1 MSTTLENLLDHYRNS
16 STSPRD
22 LGDCLELL
30 FRQYLVNDGVQS
42 QQYSKVWLW
51 NEWPERK
58 NFGDFGIDLVA
69 QRLDGGLTAIQCKFY
84 KEDHTIVKGDIDS
97 FLSASSRRPFTHRVL
112 VSTTSKWSK
121 NAEEMLDSQ
130 LMPVQRIG
138 LSQMEESNID
148 WSTFNFDRPEQDVE
162 TVQKKSLLPHQHKAV
177 KETIEG
183 FEETDRGK
191 LIMACGTGKTFT
203 ALKIAEKFAEKNGGR
218 ARVLFMVPSLALM
231 SQSIKAFSDDTELP
245 LHAYAVCSDTKV
257 GQGRRAT
264 ANDTGDTKI
273 EDLQIPATTDG
284 LTLAAAMENNELD
297 EGLTVVFSTYQS
309 VDAVTAAQNAG
320 VPDFDLIICDE
331 AHRTTGVT
339 LAGEDQSHFVKIHDN
354 NLVRGDKRLYMTA
367 TPRLFNDNVK
377 NKAKEAD
384 AVLTSMDDE
393 ATFGQV
399 FHRIGFGEAVEQK
412 LLTDYKVL
420 VLGVDE
426 NQVTSSF
433 QGVLADEDNEL
444 NIDDV
449 AKLIG
454 CWNGLSKRRGGA
466 FETSFG
472 DDLAPMKRA
481 VAFNKS
487 IKASQNIANEFEE
500 LVRVHLRNLDN
511 EDLTDDL
518 SVQVQHIDGG
528 FNAQARAEC
537 LNWLKEDIES
547 ENPVCRILTN
557 ARCLTEGVDVPNL
570 DAVLFLNPRN
580 SMVDVIQAVGRVM
593 RKAEGKKYGY
603 IILPIA
609 IPEGVSTA
617 EALSDNKRYKVV
629 WQVLQALR
637 AHDERMD
644 AAINQIQLNDKNP
657 ESIVVEMVDLRK
669 NTSSSEGIGS
679 ADASDAGDSDFPTSS
694 SPQGTQ
700 GLLNFPAE
708 EWKDGVYAKIV
719 DKVGTREYWDDWSND
734 IASIAGKHISLIN
747 SLLENADA
755 ELERVFSEFVEGLQT
770 ILNPAIDRAQAVEM
784 LAQHLITKP
793 VFDAMFAGHK
803 FTEMNPVSMSMQNV
817 VDYLGSNAA
826 FERERQSLEPFYESV
841 QKRVA
846 GLDSAAGKQETIKYL
861 YDRFFQNAFPRV
873 ADRLGIVFTPVPVVD
888 YILRSADAVLQD
900 TFGKSLSDEGV
911 SIIEPFVGTGTFVT
925 RLFQL
930 GLIRPEDMQRKYT
943 RELYANELVLLSY
956 YIAAINI
963 ETAYA
968 EAADAAG
975 VGGEYLPFEGMVLTD
990 TFQLSESA
998 RHLDVPGFKANSERA
1013 ARELD
1018 QDIQVVV
1025 MNPPYS
1031 AGQTSANDNNQN
1043 EKYPALDASIANTY
1057 AKLSTGTN
1065 KNSLYDSYI
1074 RGIRWASNRVTGDGV
1089 IAFVS
1094 NGSFIDGNS
1103 ADGIRKTFVK
1113 EFSKI
1118 YVYNLRGNQRT
1129 SGEQSRREGG
1139 KIFGSGSRTQV
1150 AICLLVK
1157 EAGFTGAAEL
1167 LYRDIGDYLT
1177 REEKLDILSNEESV
1191 RGTEWEL
1198 ITPNEAGDWINQR
1211 DEKYDSYQ
1219 AIGDKATK
1227 KKPQVEAIFG
1237 LYSRGLE
1244 TGRDAWVYNYSAKK
1258 LENNID
1264 LTVRAYNRCVE
1275 SGTKD
1280 LDSTQISWTATLENS
1295 LKRKITLENNPERI
1309 RKSFYRPFTKQNVY
1323 FDESLIHRRG
1333 QLPKQFPT
1341 PEHENLAISLPGP
1354 GSNGQFYSLM
1364 IDLLPALGVATSL
1377 QVFSLYTYEPVVADD
1392 GGFNFEVADGELI
1405 GDYIRNDNITDATLR
1420 RYREYYEDSSIT
1432 KEGIFYYVY
1441 ALLHHSDYREKYAA
1455 DLKKMLPRIPLA
1467 QGFSEYAKVGR
1478 ELADL
1483 HLNYESAEPYPLN
1496 VVYKKDIPSSVDEQY
1511 DFFRV
1516 KKMAFGKGKDRS
1528 KIIYNEYITFEGIP
1542 EEAYGYVLMGNKSAI
1557 EWIIDR
1563 YQVSQHKDSLITNDP
1578 NDYSR
1583 EVGSPRYIADL
1594 LQRIVTVSLET
1605 QKLVNSLPKFE
1616 VTE

>member
-30 FRQYLVNDGVQS
+30 FRQYLANDGVQS

-58 NFGDFGIDLVA
+58 NFGDIGIDLVA

-121 NAEEMLDSQ
+121 NAEEMLDAQ

-148 WSTFNFDRPEQDVE
+148 WSTFNFDRPEQDVQ

-183 FEETDRGK
+183 FEEADRGK

-203 ALKIAEKFAEKNGGR
+203 ALKIAEKFAEKNDGR

-320 VPDFDLIICDE
+320 IPDFDLIICDE

-393 ATFGQV
+393 ATFGPV

-487 IKASQNIANEFEE
+487 IKGSQNIANEFEE

-511 EDLTDDL
+511 EDPTDDL

-528 FNAQARAEC
+528 FNAQARAER

-669 NTSSSEGIGS
+669 NTGSSEGIGS

-719 DKVGTREYWDDWSND
+719 DKVGTREYWDDWSKD

-747 SLLENADA
+747 SLLENADD
-755 ELERVFSEFVEGLQT
+755 ELERIFSEFVEGLQT

-900 TFGKSLSDEGV
+900 AFGKSLSDEGV

-930 GLIRPEDMQRKYT
+930 GLIRPEDMRRKYT

-1013 ARELD
+1013 ARELE

-1031 AGQTSANDNNQN
+1031 VGQSSANDDNKNN
-1043 EKYPALDASIANTY
+1043 KYPALDATIANSY
-1057 AKLSTGTN
+1057 VKLSTATN
-1065 KNSLYDSYI
+1065 KNGLYDSYV
-1074 RGIRWASNRVTGDGV
+1074 RGIRWASNRINGNGV
-1089 IAFVS
+1089 IGFIS
-1094 NGSFIDGNS
+1094 NGSFIDGNT
-1103 ADGIRKTFVK
+1103 ADGIRKTFVN

-1118 YVYNLRGNQRT
+1118 YVYNLRGGIRGR
-1129 SGEQSRREGG
+1129 SGENAKREGQN
-1139 KIFGSGSRTQV
+1139 IFNIMTPV
-1150 AICLLVK
+1150 AICVLVK
-1157 EAGFTGAAEL
+1157 DSSHTGAAKL
-1167 LYRDIGDYLT
+1167 NYADIGEYLS
-1177 REEKLDILSNEESV
+1177 REEKLDIIMSEESI
-1191 RGTEWEL
+1191 RGTSWE
-1198 ITPNEAGDWINQR
+1198 TVVPNEAGDWINQR

-1219 AIGDKATK
+1219 PIGDKATK
-1227 KKPQVEAIFG
+1227 GKKDTPAVFQ
-1237 LYSRGLE
+1237 LYSRGLA
-1244 TGRDAWVYNYSAKK
+1244 TSRDAWAYNYSQTQV
-1258 LENNID
+1258 ENNIQRMID
-1264 LTVRAYNRCVE
+1264 FYNSQVGVE
-1275 SGTKD
+1275 TPVM
-1280 LDSTQISWTATLENS
+1280 DSTKISWNRS
-1295 LKRKITLENNPERI
+1295 LFKFREQGKELAFEQDSVRV
-1309 RKSFYRPFTKQNVY
+1309 SYYRPYCKQTAY
-1323 FDESLIHRRG
+1323 FNRELNDMIY
-1333 QLPKQFPT
+1333 QLPKLFPT
-1341 PEHENLAISLPGP
+1341 SKHKNIAIGVSGERRKNWSCLVTSTLPD
-1354 GSNGQFYSLM
+1354 LEM
-1364 IDLLPALGVATSL
+1364 ISKA
-1377 QVFSLYTYEPVVADD
+1377 QWMSLYTYEPVLASD
-1392 GGFNFEVADGELI
+1392 GGFNLEVADGKVI
-1405 GDYIRNDNITDATLR
+1405 GDYVRKDNITDATLKK
-1420 RYREYYEDSSIT
+1420 YQEHYEDSSIA
-1432 KEGIFYYVY
+1432 KEDIFYYIY
-1441 ALLHHSDYREKYAA
+1441 ALLHHSDYREKYEA
-1455 DLKKMLPRIPLA
+1455 DLKKILPRIPLA
-1467 QGFSEYAKVGR
+1467 RGFSEYVKVGQD
-1478 ELADL
+1478 LTDL
-1483 HLNYESAEPYPLN
+1483 HLNYESAALYPLK
-1496 VVYKKDIPSSVDEQY
+1496 VVYKKDVPTSEDAQY

-1516 KKMAFGKGKDRS
+1516 KKMSFGKGKDQS
-1528 KIIYNEYITFEGIP
+1528 KIIYNENITFEGIP
-1542 EEAYGYVLMGNKSAI
+1542 EEAYEYQVNGRSAI
-1557 EWIIDR
+1557 AWIMES
-1563 YQVSQHKDSLITNDP
+1563 YQEKTHKDSQITNDP

-1583 EVGSPRYIADL
+1583 EVGDPRYIADL

-1605 QKLVNSLPKFE
+1605 QKLVKSLPKFE

>member
-58 NFGDFGIDLVA
+58 NFGDIGIDLVA

-84 KEDHTIVKGDIDS
+84 REDHTIVKADIDS

-162 TVQKKSLLPHQHKAV
+162 TAQKKSLLPHQHKAV
-177 KETIEG
+177 KETLEG
-183 FEETDRGK
+183 FEDADRGK

-203 ALKIAEKFAEKNGGR
+203 ALKIAEKFAEKNEGR

-284 LTLAAAMENNELD
+284 LTLAAAMKNNELD

-339 LAGEDQSHFVKIHDN
+339 LAGEDESHFVKIHDN
-354 NLVRGDKRLYMTA
+354 DLVRGDKRLYMTA

-393 ATFGQV
+393 ATFGPV

-454 CWNGLSKRRGGA
+454 CWNGLSKRRGSS

-500 LVRVHLRNLDN
+500 LVRVHLRNLEN
-511 EDLTDDL
+511 EDPTDDL

-528 FNAQARAEC
+528 FNAQARAER

-669 NTSSSEGIGS
+669 NTGSSDGIGS

-719 DKVGTREYWDDWSND
+719 DKVGTREYWDDWSKD

-755 ELERVFSEFVEGLQT
+755 ELEKVFSEFVEGLQT

-943 RELYANELVLLSY
+943 RELFANELVLLSY

-1013 ARELD
+1013 ARELE

-1031 AGQTSANDNNQN
+1031 AGQSSANDDNQN
-1043 EKYPALDASIANTY
+1043 EKYPVLDASISSTY
-1057 AKLSTGTN
+1057 AAASSASST
-1065 KNSLYDSYI
+1065 KSLMDSYI

-1103 ADGIRKTFVK
+1103 ADGIRKTFVN

-1157 EAGFTGAAEL
+1157 VAGFDGSAEL

-1191 RGTEWEL
+1191 LGTEWEL
-1198 ITPNEAGDWINQR
+1198 IVPNDAGDWINQR
-1211 DEKYDSYQ
+1211 DEKYDTYQ
-1219 AIGDKATK
+1219 VIGDKATK
-1227 KKPQVEAIFG
+1227 GKKETPGIFQNYSLG
-1237 LYSRGLE
+1237 LN
-1244 TGRDAWVYNYSAKK
+1244 TNRDSWVYNYSAENVRKNVKK
-1258 LENNID
+1258 M
-1264 LTVRAYNRCVE
+1264 VE
-1275 SGTKD
+1275 SFNRQYTVGIKNMD
-1280 LDSTQISWTATLENS
+1280 PTQISWSSS
-1295 LKRKITLENNPERI
+1295 LDTTFNRGIELQYASTNI
-1309 RKSFYRPFTKQNVY
+1309 RVAVYRPFMKQAIY
-1323 FDESLIHRRG
+1323 FEKFLNHRQG
-1333 QLPKQFPT
+1333 QIPKLFPT
-1341 PEHENLAISLPGP
+1341 PNHENLVISISGV
-1354 GSNGQFYSLM
+1354 GSNKGFSSLIVRDIPDLQLNFNGQ
-1364 IDLLPALGVATSL
+1364 A
-1377 QVFSLYTYEPVVADD
+1377 FSLFTYEPEVASD
-1392 GGFNFEVADGELI
+1392 GGFNFEVVDGETV
-1405 GDYIRNDNITDATLR
+1405 GDYVRKDNITDATLKK
-1420 RYREYYEDSSIT
+1420 YQEFYEGSSIT
-1432 KEGIFYYVY
+1432 KEDIFYYVY
-1441 ALLHHSDYREKYAA
+1441 ALLHHPDYREKYAA
-1455 DLKKMLPRIPLA
+1455 DLKKMMPRIPLA
-1467 QGFSEYAKVGR
+1467 QGFSEYVTVGR

-1496 VVYKKDIPSSVDEQY
+1496 VRYLKDVPESFEEQY

-1516 KKMAFGKGKDRS
+1516 NKMSFGKGKDQS
-1528 KIIYNEYITFEGIP
+1528 KIIYNENITFEGIP
-1542 EEAYGYVLMGNKSAI
+1542 DEAYGYEVNGRSAI
-1557 EWIIDR
+1557 AWIMES
-1563 YQVSQHKDSLITNDP
+1563 YQVKTHKDSQITNDP

-1583 EVGSPRYIADL
+1583 EVGDPRYIADL

>member
-30 FRQYLVNDGVQS
+30 FRQYLANDGVQS

-58 NFGDFGIDLVA
+58 NFGDIGIDLVA

-121 NAEEMLDSQ
+121 NAEEMLDAQ

-148 WSTFNFDRPEQDVE
+148 WSTFNFDRPEQDVQ

-183 FEETDRGK
+183 FEEADRGK

-203 ALKIAEKFAEKNGGR
+203 ALKIAEKFAEKNDGR

-320 VPDFDLIICDE
+320 IPDFDLIICDE

-393 ATFGQV
+393 ATFGPV

-487 IKASQNIANEFEE
+487 IKGSQNIANEFEE

-511 EDLTDDL
+511 EDPTDDL

-528 FNAQARAEC
+528 FNAQARAER

-669 NTSSSEGIGS
+669 NTGSSEGIGS

-719 DKVGTREYWDDWSND
+719 DKVGTREYWDDWSKD

-747 SLLENADA
+747 SLLENADD
-755 ELERVFSEFVEGLQT
+755 ELERIFSEFVEGLQT

-900 TFGKSLSDEGV
+900 AFGKSLSDEGV

-930 GLIRPEDMQRKYT
+930 GLIRPEDMRRKYT

-1013 ARELD
+1013 ARELE

-1031 AGQTSANDNNQN
+1031 VGQSSANDDNKNN
-1043 EKYPALDASIANTY
+1043 KYPALDATIANSY
-1057 AKLSTGTN
+1057 VKLSTATN
-1065 KNSLYDSYI
+1065 KNGLYDSYV
-1074 RGIRWASNRVTGDGV
+1074 RGIRWASNRINGNGV
-1089 IAFVS
+1089 IGFIS
-1094 NGSFIDGNS
+1094 NGSFIDGNT
-1103 ADGIRKTFVK
+1103 ADGIRKTFVN

-1118 YVYNLRGNQRT
+1118 YVYNLRGGIRGR
-1129 SGEQSRREGG
+1129 SGENAKREGQN
-1139 KIFGSGSRTQV
+1139 IFNIMTPV
-1150 AICLLVK
+1150 AICVLVK
-1157 EAGFTGAAEL
+1157 DSSHTGAAKL
-1167 LYRDIGDYLT
+1167 NYADIGEYLS
-1177 REEKLDILSNEESV
+1177 REEKLDIIMSEESI
-1191 RGTEWEL
+1191 RGTSWE
-1198 ITPNEAGDWINQR
+1198 TVVPNEAGDWINQR

-1219 AIGDKATK
+1219 PIGDKATK
-1227 KKPQVEAIFG
+1227 GKKDTPAVFQ
-1237 LYSRGLE
+1237 LYSRGLA
-1244 TGRDAWVYNYSAKK
+1244 TSRDAWAYNYSQTQV
-1258 LENNID
+1258 ENNIQRMID
-1264 LTVRAYNRCVE
+1264 FYNSQVGVE
-1275 SGTKD
+1275 TPVM
-1280 LDSTQISWTATLENS
+1280 DSTKISWNRS
-1295 LKRKITLENNPERI
+1295 LFKFREQGKELAFEQDSVRV
-1309 RKSFYRPFTKQNVY
+1309 SYYRPYCKQTAY
-1323 FDESLIHRRG
+1323 FNRELNDMIY
-1333 QLPKQFPT
+1333 QLPKLFPT
-1341 PEHENLAISLPGP
+1341 SKHKNIAIGVSGERRKNWSCLVTSTLPD
-1354 GSNGQFYSLM
+1354 LEM
-1364 IDLLPALGVATSL
+1364 ISKA
-1377 QVFSLYTYEPVVADD
+1377 QWMSLYTYEPVLASD
-1392 GGFNFEVADGELI
+1392 GGFNLEVADGKVI
-1405 GDYIRNDNITDATLR
+1405 GDYVRKDNITDATLKK
-1420 RYREYYEDSSIT
+1420 YQEHYEDSSIA
-1432 KEGIFYYVY
+1432 KEDIFYYIY
-1441 ALLHHSDYREKYAA
+1441 ALLHHSDYREKYEA
-1455 DLKKMLPRIPLA
+1455 DLKKILPRIPLA
-1467 QGFSEYAKVGR
+1467 RGFSEYVKVGQD
-1478 ELADL
+1478 LTDL
-1483 HLNYESAEPYPLN
+1483 HLNYESAALYPLK
-1496 VVYKKDIPSSVDEQY
+1496 VVYKKDVPTSEDAQY

-1516 KKMAFGKGKDRS
+1516 KKMSFGKGKDQS
-1528 KIIYNEYITFEGIP
+1528 KIIYNENITFEGIP
-1542 EEAYGYVLMGNKSAI
+1542 EEAYEYQVNGRSAI
-1557 EWIIDR
+1557 AWIMES
-1563 YQVSQHKDSLITNDP
+1563 YQVKTHKDSQITNDP

-1583 EVGSPRYIADL
+1583 EVGDPRYIADL

-1605 QKLVNSLPKFE
+1605 QKLVKSLPKFE

>member
-58 NFGDFGIDLVA
+58 NFGDIGIDLVA
-69 QRLDGGLTAIQCKFY
+69 QRLDGGLSAIQCKFY

-183 FEETDRGK
+183 FEEADRGK

-203 ALKIAEKFAEKNGGR
+203 ALKIAEKFAEKNDGR

-354 NLVRGDKRLYMTA
+354 DLVRGDKRLYMTA

-384 AVLTSMDDE
+384 AVLTLMDDE
-393 ATFGQV
+393 AMFGPV

-433 QGVLADEDNEL
+433 QGILADEDNEL

-454 CWNGLSKRRGGA
+454 CWNGLAKRRGGA

-511 EDLTDDL
+511 EDPTDDL

-528 FNAQARAEC
+528 FNAQARAER

-644 AAINQIQLNDKNP
+644 AAINQILLNDKNP

-669 NTSSSEGIGS
+669 NTGSSEGIGS

-755 ELERVFSEFVEGLQT
+755 ELERGFSEFVEGLQT

-1013 ARELD
+1013 ARELE

-1031 AGQTSANDNNQN
+1031 VGQSSANDDNKNN
-1043 EKYPALDASIANTY
+1043 KYPALDATIANSY
-1057 AKLSTGTN
+1057 VKLSTATN
-1065 KNSLYDSYI
+1065 KNGLYDSYV
-1074 RGIRWASNRVTGDGV
+1074 RGIRWASNRINGNGV
-1089 IAFVS
+1089 IGFIS
-1094 NGSFIDGNS
+1094 NGSFIDGNT
-1103 ADGIRKTFVK
+1103 ADGIRKTFVN

-1118 YVYNLRGNQRT
+1118 YVYNLRGGIRGR
-1129 SGEQSRREGG
+1129 SGENAKREGQN
-1139 KIFGSGSRTQV
+1139 IFNIMTPV
-1150 AICLLVK
+1150 AICVLVK
-1157 EAGFTGAAEL
+1157 DSSHTGAAKL
-1167 LYRDIGDYLT
+1167 NYADIGEYLS
-1177 REEKLDILSNEESV
+1177 REEKLDIITSEESI
-1191 RGTEWEL
+1191 RGTSWE
-1198 ITPNEAGDWINQR
+1198 TVVPNEAGDWINQR

-1219 AIGDKATK
+1219 PIGDKATK
-1227 KKPQVEAIFG
+1227 GKKDTPAVFQ
-1237 LYSRGLE
+1237 LYSSGLK
-1244 TGRDAWVYNYSAKK
+1244 TNRDAWAYNFSKNK
-1258 LENNID
+1258 LESNMRSMID
-1264 LTVRAYNRCVE
+1264 FYASQIGLAEPV
-1275 SGTKD
+1275 
-1280 LDSTQISWTATLENS
+1280 LDSTQISWNRS
-1295 LKRKITLENNPERI
+1295 LLKYREQGKELAFEQDSVRA
-1309 RKSFYRPFTKQNVY
+1309 SYYRPFCKQTAY
-1323 FDESLIHRRG
+1323 FNRELNDMIY
-1333 QLPKQFPT
+1333 QLPKLFPT
-1341 PEHENLAISLPGP
+1341 SKHKNIAIGVSGERRKNWSCLVTSTLPD
-1354 GSNGQFYSLM
+1354 LEM
-1364 IDLLPALGVATSL
+1364 ISKA
-1377 QVFSLYTYEPVVADD
+1377 QWMSLYTYEPVLASD
-1392 GGFNFEVADGELI
+1392 GGFNLEVADGKVI
-1405 GDYIRNDNITDATLR
+1405 GDYVRKDNITDATLKK
-1420 RYREYYEDSSIT
+1420 YQEHYEDSSIA
-1432 KEGIFYYVY
+1432 KEDIFYYIY
-1441 ALLHHSDYREKYAA
+1441 ALLHHSDYREKYEA

-1467 QGFSEYAKVGR
+1467 RGFSEYVKVGQD
-1478 ELADL
+1478 LTDL
-1483 HLNYESAEPYPLN
+1483 HLNYESAALYPLK
-1496 VVYKKDIPSSVDEQY
+1496 VVYKKDVPTSEDAQY

-1516 KKMAFGKGKDRS
+1516 KKMSFGKGKDQS
-1528 KIIYNEYITFEGIP
+1528 KIIYNENITFEGIP
-1542 EEAYGYVLMGNKSAI
+1542 DEAYGYEVNGRSALA
-1557 EWIIDR
+1557 WIIES
-1563 YQVSQHKDSLITNDP
+1563 YQVKTHKDSQITNDP

-1583 EVGSPRYIADL
+1583 EVGNPRYIADL
-1594 LQRIVTVSLET
+1594 LQRIMTVSLET
-1605 QKLVNSLPKFE
+1605 QRLVNSLPKFE